1 MLKALTLALF
11 SFVIGCSDGREL
23 TPISSFGSSGGP
35 PDPVT
40 CPYPKGEAF
49 FPDVGGRLP
58 LHTFVGFP
66 EGYNE
71 SEIIDMESYHDCDG
85 SRGIRALVV
94 DSSAVWCEA
103 CGKSSEAFS
112 KVQYDWLGKGIH
124 VVTLLVQGAD
134 SQPADLTDVVEWK
147 MKYGLT
153 TATVVDPDMSY
164 VGSSN
169 SPGGMISLPVLLLVD
184 PRTMVVV
191 SRTEGFNGEIDPTIE
206 ELASNN
212 SK

>member
-1 MLKALTLALF
+1 MLF
-11 SFVIGCSDGREL
+11 RS
-23 TPISSFGSSGGP
+23 
-35 PDPVT
+35 
-40 CPYPKGEAF
+40 
-49 FPDVGGRLP
+49 
-58 LHTFVGFP
+58 
-66 EGYNE
+66 
-71 SEIIDMESYHDCDG
+71 
-85 SRGIRALVV
+85 
-94 DSSAVWCEA
+94 VWCEA
-103 CGKSSEAFS
+103 CGKSSAAFS
-112 KVQYDWLGKGIH
+112 KVQYDWLSKGIH

-134 SQPADLTDVVEWK
+134 SQPATLTDAAEWK
-147 MKYGLT
+147 TKYGLT